1 MQGIFT
7 VSRNDF
13 YDYLRCPKI
22 ISLRIHKNLT
32 RPPTPPRLKPER
44 NIQYEIGTI
53 GEVVTRQVLS
63 EPGEEFLEDEG
74 EIGEEGE
81 VEKAYEIAEPEI
93 FPSMIEVDLEK
104 KGVQLDQQMR
114 DILKDSLEGLKSIK
128 KYLTDEYGDITILGR
143 AELRSG
149 IMPGK
154 IRPDF
159 VAMSSEMK
167 KPILIEV
174 KNTAKLNSKP
184 DNFQAS
190 FYNSISQNNGVL
202 ILEER
207 LDSGENSIIPKL
219 YQDVLPETLLVYPRL
234 AGFQVVSETVKIT
247 QNIINEIWQA
257 KQLGL
262 LGKSPHT
269 DCHSKCPH
277 HRLGDLPEGNIE
289 PAIPLPLVYA
299 QGLREQG
306 RDLDLDYLRKFLF
319 KNPVGSEFF
328 NTLWDFESAD
338 YQLDYFKYRDSAKAE
353 KKRKELESQK
363 EKYLDLFSEKTGL
376 SRRTVETL
384 SSRRQYIWNNDKKIL
399 KEMAN
404 EIYPWEKIIGKSK
417 FKNIHPAIKGFA
429 TKIYA
434 IPDKSDYFIKR
445 AWDNWK

>member
-1 MQGIFT
+1 LQGIFT

-22 ISLRIHKNLT
+22 ISLRIHRNLT
-32 RPPTPPRLKPER
+32 RPPPPPRLTPKR
-44 NIQYEIGTI
+44 NIPYEIGTI
-53 GEVVTRQVLS
+53 GEVATREILS
-63 EPGEEFLEDEG
+63 ESGEEFLEDEG

-81 VEKAYEIAEPEI
+81 IEESEI
-93 FPSMIEVDLEK
+93 FPRMIEINLEK

-143 AELRSG
+143 AESRSG

-207 LDSGENSIIPKL
+207 LDSGKNSIIPKL

-234 AGFQVVSETVKIT
+234 ATFQVVSDTVKIT

-262 LGKSPHT
+262 IGKTPHT
-269 DCHSKCPH
+269 DCNSKCPH
-277 HRLGDLPEGNIE
+277 HKLGDLPEGNIE

-328 NTLWDFESAD
+328 STLGDFKSTD
-338 YQLDYFKYRDSAKAE
+338 YQLDYFKYQDSAKAE
-353 KKRKELESQK
+353 TKRKELESNK

-376 SRRTVETL
+376 SRKTVETL
-384 SSRRQYIWNNDKKIL
+384 SSRRKNIWSNDKKIL

-404 EIYPWEKIIGKSK
+404 EIYPWEKIIGEKK
-417 FKNIHPAIKGFA
+417 FKNMHSSIKGFT
-429 TKIYA
+429 TKIYS

-445 AWDNWK
+445 AWENWK